1 MTETFLF
8 VYASAEL
15 ILAAQIAISNFLVI
29 FVYLRSKHI
38 RTPTNAYI
46 FSLALTD
53 FLTGALGIPFTVASV
68 LTRWPGSFYPCLA
81 IHLILCVLC
90 TVSTLH
96 LLAMAVDK
104 YLTICLRRFVEQRNS
119 SSTSVRKTRAHFL
132 IVGCWLIGTA
142 IAGLPMVDGFGFASH
157 TIQKF
162 SGECH
167 FTVVVDYRFLVFI
180 IFFGTII
187 LPSIVIAYCY
197 ISIYKRI
204 RSEERQIKCL
214 LRASERQR
222 RISVRRKLIRI
233 LLILVLTYAF
243 CWYPLYLINT
253 VDLFLPPTYHPGQ
266 MTTLFAVV
274 LSHLNCA
281 LNPLIYAYGMPG
293 FKHSLRRFLPAKVK
307 NTCTQQPVST
317 NNVNHVTHKNV
328 IAQSFAVIPPM
339 NSFGGGY
346 GQPMGTKRIA
356 TTNNNNILN
365 NNTIENNSFIEPKQ
379 SETKEDFEGKGEL
392 LSKEVVKNE
401 PPQTPFP
408 TLNKT
413 SLSLLE
419 MKRENFRL
427 KSRIVFSSF
436 DEQSPSLKHSSTF
449 ETEDNPSFNN
459 SFEENNNKKV
469 SFVKFKLE
477 KHDECSPT
485 CCDDEQTCLEED
497 KHNFKFELEKQ
508 SLPTC
513 LEEDKHN
520 FKFELE
526 KQSLPTCCDE
536 EEHNFKF
543 DLEKQSL
550 PTCCDEEEHNFK
562 FDLEKQ
568 SLPTCCDEEEH
579 NFKFDLEKQSLSGC
593 CEEENSSSD
602 FDELNNNKT
611 DEQQNSDR
619 KTSKMSTFSIRIFN
633 GQWLVRKRGKKFSVR
648 EEANIN
654 ENGK

>member
-15 ILAAQIAISNFLVI
+15 FLAAQIAISNFLVI

-162 SGECH
+162 RGECH

-243 CWYPLYLINT
+243 CWYPP
-253 VDLFLPPTYHPGQ
+253 LFNQHGGFI
-266 MTTLFAVV
+266 FATNVSSRTDDDSFCCCTFTSE
-274 LSHLNCA
+274 LCIESTNLR
-281 LNPLIYAYGMPG
+281 IWG

-317 NNVNHVTHKNV
+317 NNINHVTHKNV

-339 NSFGGGY
+339 NSPFGGGY

-356 TTNNNNILN
+356 TTNNNNFLN
-365 NNTIENNSFIEPKQ
+365 NNTMENNNSFIGPKQ
-379 SETKEDFEGKGEL
+379 SETKEDCEGKGDL
-392 LSKEVVKNE
+392 FLKDAVKNE

-436 DEQSPSLKHSSTF
+436 DEQSPPLKHSSTF

-459 SFEENNNKKV
+459 SFEENNNTKKFLLSSLNLKNMMNV
-469 SFVKFKLE
+469 RQLVVTTNKLVWKKTNIISSLNLKNKVYQLVLKKRNIISSLILKNKVCQLVVMKMNIISSLILKNKVYKRVWKRINKISSLILKNKVCQVVVRRKTQVQILTNSTTTKQTNNKIVIE
-477 KHDECSPT
+477 KH
-485 CCDDEQTCLEED
+485 Q
-497 KHNFKFELEKQ
+497 K
-508 SLPTC
+508 
-513 LEEDKHN
+513 
-520 FKFELE
+520 
-526 KQSLPTCCDE
+526 
-536 EEHNFKF
+536 
-543 DLEKQSL
+543 
-550 PTCCDEEEHNFK
+550 
-562 FDLEKQ
+562 
-568 SLPTCCDEEEH
+568 
-579 NFKFDLEKQSLSGC
+579 
-593 CEEENSSSD
+593 
-602 FDELNNNKT
+602 
-611 DEQQNSDR
+611 
-619 KTSKMSTFSIRIFN
+619 
-633 GQWLVRKRGKKFSVR
+633 
-648 EEANIN
+648 
-654 ENGK
+654 

>member
-142 IAGLPMVDGFGFASH
+142 IAGLPMVDGFG
-157 TIQKF
+157 
-162 SGECH
+162 
-167 FTVVVDYRFLVFI
+167 
-180 IFFGTII
+180 
-187 LPSIVIAYCY
+187 
-197 ISIYKRI
+197 I

-307 NTCTQQPVST
+307 NTCTQQP
-317 NNVNHVTHKNV
+317 
-328 IAQSFAVIPPM
+328 
-339 NSFGGGY
+339 
-346 GQPMGTKRIA
+346 
-356 TTNNNNILN
+356 
-365 NNTIENNSFIEPKQ
+365 
-379 SETKEDFEGKGEL
+379 SETKENCEGKGEL
-392 LSKEVVKNE
+392 FLEDVVKNE
-401 PPQTPFP
+401 PPQASFP
-408 TLNKT
+408 PLNKT

-427 KSRIVFSSF
+427 KSKIVFSSF
-436 DEQSPSLKHSSTF
+436 DEQSPPLKHSSTF

-459 SFEENNNKKV
+459 SFEENNNNTKKV

-485 CCDDEQTCLEED
+485 CCDDKQTCLEEG
-497 KHNFKFELEKQ
+497 KQNFKLELGKQ

-513 LEEDKHN
+513 LEEEKHN
-520 FKFELE
+520 FKFDLA
-526 KQSLPTCCDE
+526 KQSLPTCFNE
-536 EEHNFKF
+536 EKHNSKF
-543 DLEKQSL
+543 DLAKQSL
-550 PTCCDEEEHNFK
+550 PTCFNEEKHNSK
-562 FDLEKQ
+562 FELGKQ
-568 SLPTCCDEEEH
+568 TLV
-579 NFKFDLEKQSLSGC
+579 
-593 CEEENSSSD
+593 SSD
-602 FDELNNNKT
+602 SEGFLEV
-611 DEQQNSDR
+611 
-619 KTSKMSTFSIRIFN
+619 I
-633 GQWLVRKRGKKFSVR
+633 
-648 EEANIN
+648 
-654 ENGK
+654 

>member
-142 IAGLPMVDGFGFASH
+142 IAGLPMVDGFG
-157 TIQKF
+157 
-162 SGECH
+162 
-167 FTVVVDYRFLVFI
+167 
-180 IFFGTII
+180 
-187 LPSIVIAYCY
+187 
-197 ISIYKRI
+197 I

-317 NNVNHVTHKNV
+317 NNINHVTHKNV

-339 NSFGGGY
+339 NSPFGGGY

-356 TTNNNNILN
+356 TTSNNNFLN
-365 NNTIENNSFIEPKQ
+365 NNTMENNNSFIGPKQ
-379 SETKEDFEGKGEL
+379 SETKEDCEGKGEL
-392 LSKEVVKNE
+392 FLKEVVKNE

-436 DEQSPSLKHSSTF
+436 DEQSPPLKHSSTF

-459 SFEENNNKKV
+459 SFEENNNNKKV

-477 KHDECSPT
+477 KHDEYSPT

-497 KHNFKFELEKQ
+497 KHNFKFELGKRSLSTSCDEEKHNFKLEHGKQ
-508 SLPTC
+508 SLP
-513 LEEDKHN
+513 
-520 FKFELE
+520 
-526 KQSLPTCCDE
+526 SCCDE
-536 EEHNFKF
+536 EEHNF
-543 DLEKQSL
+543 
-550 PTCCDEEEHNFK
+550 N
-562 FDLEKQ
+562 
-568 SLPTCCDEEEH
+568 
-579 NFKFDLEKQSLSGC
+579 
-593 CEEENSSSD
+593 
-602 FDELNNNKT
+602 
-611 DEQQNSDR
+611 DR